1 MLQGEAVPF
10 IDEESKSARVSNN
23 TTKEVE
29 VTTSTPVQHEVVS
42 TTTADDLLEEEIQ
55 FDPTVSSGHLGN
67 KEADFRSVRLDFIG
81 FGVNI
86 LFCLNQSGPQ
96 IRSLDR
102 KRYFGAAT

>member
-1 MLQGEAVPF
+1 MLDGEAVPF
-10 IDEESKSARVSNN
+10 IDEESKSAATLATRVSSNN
-23 TTKEVE
+23 TKEVEE

-86 LFCLNQSGPQ
+86 VFCPV
-96 IRSLDR
+96 
-102 KRYFGAAT
+102 

>member
-1 MLQGEAVPF
+1 MLDGEAVPF
-10 IDEESKSARVSNN
+10 IDEESKSAATLATRVSSNN
-23 TTKEVE
+23 TKEVEE

-67 KEADFRSVRLDFIG
+67 KEADFRLVRLDFIG

-86 LFCLNQSGPQ
+86 VFCPV
-96 IRSLDR
+96 
-102 KRYFGAAT
+102 

>member
-1 MLQGEAVPF
+1 MSSVLDGEAVPF
-10 IDEESKSARVSNN
+10 IDEESKSARVSNS
-23 TTKEVE
+23 TKEVE

-81 FGVNI
+81 FGVNTVSHSKSK
-86 LFCLNQSGPQ
+86 FSQ
-96 IRSLDR
+96 
-102 KRYFGAAT
+102 

>member
-1 MLQGEAVPF
+1 MPF
-10 IDEESKSARVSNN
+10 IDEESKSAATLATRVS
-23 TTKEVE
+23 TKEVE
-29 VTTSTPVQHEVVS
+29 VVTTSTPVQHEVVS

>member
-1 MLQGEAVPF
+1 MSSVLDGEAVPF
-10 IDEESKSARVSNN
+10 IDEESKSAATLATRVSSNN
-23 TTKEVE
+23 TKEVEE

-86 LFCLNQSGPQ
+86 VFCPV
-96 IRSLDR
+96 
-102 KRYFGAAT
+102 

>member
-1 MLQGEAVPF
+1 MSSVLQGEAVPF

-42 TTTADDLLEEEIQ
+42 TTADDLLEEEIQ

-81 FGVNI
+81 CFGSYRNYVLAESI
-86 LFCLNQSGPQ
+86 ECPYYGKWHF
-96 IRSLDR
+96 
-102 KRYFGAAT
+102 